1 MSLTNL
7 EKETIIVFNEAEDTA
22 NVETFSARL
31 LGQLRKVESCEGV
44 VCKTKEKGYGV
55 YVLPK
60 TMVKVIAPRKQLV
73 LTDEQRDH
81 FVEWG
86 KRTRAEQLKNKN
98 TLSDV

>member
-7 EKETIIVFNEAEDTA
+7 EKETIIVFNESEDTA

-55 YVLPK
+55 YVIPK
-60 TMVKVIAPRKQLV
+60 VMVKIKAPIKL
-73 LTDEQRDH
+73 E
-81 FVEWG
+81 
-86 KRTRAEQLKNKN
+86 
-98 TLSDV
+98 LSDEEMAKRIERLKSIVR